1 GVSVNKYRVNLSST
15 EREELTAL
23 VQSGGVPL
31 SSLTHARVLLMAD
44 KAEGR
49 GHTDRH
55 IASTLGV
62 SAHTVGRVRKRMV
75 NEGLSSA
82 VNRKPQ
88 PLRPEKLKIRG
99 EVEERLIQLIRTQP
113 PPGYRHWPVK
123 MLACELGVSA
133 ETVRGALRR
142 LSGITTLRRRGEE

>member
-1 GVSVNKYRVNLSST
+1 VNKYKVNLSST

-23 VQSGGVPL
+23 IQLTEVPL
-31 SSLTHARVLLMAD
+31 GSLTHARILLMAD
-44 KAEGR
+44 NAEGR
-49 GHTDRH
+49 GHTDNY

-75 NEGLSSA
+75 NEGISSA

-88 PLRPEKLKIRG
+88 PPRPEKLKIRG
-99 EVEERLIQLIRTQP
+99 EAEERLIQLIGTQP

-123 MLACELGVSA
+123 MLACELGVGA
-133 ETVRGALRR
+133 ETVRQALRR